1 MQVPSAGGIPYFE
14 RPPGEE
20 EQKEDT
26 PPGLQGLL
34 CVVES
39 PQCSAEVRERT
50 LGVLATLYDNKRAA
64 HTLNMTLWMLVRTM
78 VGTAR
83 CVRALNHLIN
93 APEEVCKTTETCFS
107 SPWRCHC

>member
-1 MQVPSAGGIPYFE
+1 M
-14 RPPGEE
+14 
-20 EQKEDT
+20 
-26 PPGLQGLL
+26 
-34 CVVES
+34 VES

-83 CVRALNHLIN
+83 CVRGYGY
-93 APEEVCKTTETCFS
+93 
-107 SPWRCHC
+107 R